1 MSLIEWVMTAAA
13 AVVVLFSIAKGKR
26 LISDGPDDNSALPPV
41 VIGKESQRVVVTDV
55 QMPFFSMV
63 FFMVKWAI
71 AAIPALIILGVFAVF
86 GFTLIGLPFA
96 R

>member
-1 MSLIEWVMTAAA
+1 MSLMDWFMAAA
-13 AVVVLFSIAKGKR
+13 AVAVVLFSIAKGKR
-26 LISDGPDDNSALPPV
+26 FLSSGQDGNSALPSV
-41 VIGKESQRVVVTDV
+41 AIGNESQRVVVTDL

-63 FFMVKWAI
+63 IFMVKWAI

-86 GFTLIGLPFA
+86 GFTLIGLPFG